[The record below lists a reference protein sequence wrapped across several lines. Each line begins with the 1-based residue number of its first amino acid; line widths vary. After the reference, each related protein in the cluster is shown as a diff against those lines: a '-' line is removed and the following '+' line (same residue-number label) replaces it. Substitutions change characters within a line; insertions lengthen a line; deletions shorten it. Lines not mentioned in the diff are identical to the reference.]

1 LTEPQVR
8 PLSK

>member
-1 LTEPQVR
+1 VR